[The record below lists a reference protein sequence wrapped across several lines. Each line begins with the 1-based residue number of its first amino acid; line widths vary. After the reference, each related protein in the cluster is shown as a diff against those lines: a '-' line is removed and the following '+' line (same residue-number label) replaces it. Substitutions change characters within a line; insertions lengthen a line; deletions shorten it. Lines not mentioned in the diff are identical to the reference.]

1 MGSRADLSFYRDL
14 LHKPVVD
21 CDGLRVGAV
30 VDAAA
35 GPSGASARGPTIQRL
50 VIRPHRRRRTGMTL
64 AVGRSLVLDWD
75 AVESVEPH
83 RIRLRQP
90 QAALVAGS
98 LERGQM
104 LLRKHVMDHQL
115 VDGRGQKL
123 QRVNDIAMA
132 YADGSLLLWGVD
144 VGVGSFL
151 TRLTYRWDL
160 FGLFRPLSR
169 RLHQHLIS
177 WNLVER
183 VEPARGHIRLRLPG
197 EAIRAAAHQSS
208 PGED

>member
-21 CDGLRVGAV
+21 CDGVPVGAV
-30 VDAAA
+30 LDAAA
-35 GPSGASARGPTIQRL
+35 GPPGAAARVPAIERL
-50 VIRPHRRRRTGMTL
+50 VIRPHRHRRAGTRATEGS
-64 AVGRSLVLDWD
+64 SLVLDWD
-75 AVESVEPH
+75 AVASVEPR

-98 LERGQM
+98 LERGQV

-115 VDGRGQKL
+115 IDGRGRKL

-132 YADGSLLLWGVD
+132 YADGSLELWGVD
-144 VGVGSFL
+144 VGVGSLL
-151 TRLTYRWDL
+151 TRLTYRWDRL
-160 FGLFRPLSR
+160 GLFRPLSR

-197 EAIRAAAHQSS
+197 EAIRAAARQSAQD
-208 PGED
+208 EA